1 MKNNK
6 KITPDWLVDADVQK
20 LFDVLENGGEQNLYD
35 VLEEGGEHVRI
46 VGGAVRNYL
55 IGSTIKSDVDFAV
68 TTKPEETMA
77 RLEAAGIRVVPT
89 GIDHGTVTAVL
100 NGVGYEITTLRR
112 DIETDGRHAVVA
124 FGSDF
129 EEDAKRRDF
138 TINALYV
145 DRQGVVYDYVD
156 GLSDIE
162 SMSLRFIGDANE
174 RIKEDYLRILRF
186 FRFFAWFGKHRPDAD
201 GLKASMRL
209 KDGIKTLSAER
220 IWAEMHK
227 LFSAPDPSRALL
239 WMRQVGVLTLL
250 LPESEKWGIDA
261 IPPLM
266 EAECAHNWPVDPL
279 IRLMAIVPK
288 RQNSVND
295 IATRWRLSNAQRDR
309 MRAWA
314 ALPAQ
319 LPKDEVALRALAYRH
334 SKQAIIDGLYV
345 QTAMQRDNE
354 LAGFAQRIAAWK
366 MPQMP
371 VKGVDL
377 LERGFEKGPNL
388 GGKLK
393 QLEDIWIESDF
404 TLERSALLEQT

>member
-1 MKNNK
+1 MR
-6 KITPDWLVDADVQK
+6 IAPDWLAHADVQK
-20 LFDVLENGGEQNLYD
+20 LFDVLETDGEQA
-35 VLEEGGEHVRI
+35 RI
-46 VGGAVRNYL
+46 VGGAVRNHM
-55 IGSTIKSDVDFAV
+55 IGSQLKSDVDFAV
-68 TTKPEETMA
+68 TTGPEETMA
-77 RLEAAGIRVVPT
+77 RLKAAKIRVVPT
-89 GIDHGTVTAVL
+89 GIEHGTVTAVL
-100 NGVGYEITTLRR
+100 NDVGYEITTLRK

-124 FGSDF
+124 FGTDF

-145 DRQGVVYDYVD
+145 DREGVVYDFVD
-156 GLSDIE
+156 GLADIE
-162 SMSLRFIGDANE
+162 TMSLCFIGNADD
-174 RIKEDYLRILRF
+174 RIAEDYLRILRF

-209 KDGIKTLSAER
+209 KEGMKTLSAER

-239 WMRQVGVLTLL
+239 WMRQVSVLTML

-266 EAECAHNWPVDPL
+266 EAEQAHDWPADPL

-295 IATRWRLSNAQRDR
+295 IAARWRLSNAQRDR

-319 LPKDEVALRALAYRH
+319 LPKDDVALRAMAYRH
-334 SKQAIIDGLYV
+334 SKQAVIDGLYV
-345 QTAMQRDNE
+345 QTAMQHDDE
-354 LAGFAQRIAAWK
+354 LVSFAERIDAWD
-366 MPQMP
+366 MPEMP
-371 VKGVDL
+371 IKGADL
-377 LERGFEKGPNL
+377 LERGYEKGPDL

-393 QLEDIWIESDF
+393 QIEEIWIDSDF
-404 TLERSALLEQT
+404 SLGRDALLEQI